1 MKSSTSY
8 ILLITAALM
17 WSLGGVFI
25 KLVDLNPMGIAGIR
39 SLGAAVVLLIYIK
52 KPRLYWNRYFLTGV
66 LAYTA
71 MVVLYVLSIRLTTAA
86 NAIFLEF
93 TAPIYVVAFSYLL
106 LNERINRFDILTMV
120 IIFLGMG
127 LFFMDELTFYGFWG
141 NIMALIA
148 GVCLALVTVM
158 IRKEK
163 ESAFEIVFYGNVLT
177 AIICFTFIIEGLSN
191 STQLDWLIIFGLGI
205 FQLGI
210 PYILYTTA
218 LKYVSALD
226 AILVGMLEPILN
238 PIWVYIFIGE
248 AMGEWAGGA
257 TTRLRLIRI
266 AAVLAAARPTLLF
279 RPL

>member
-52 KPRLYWNRYFLTGV
+52 KPRLYWNRYFVTGV

-248 AMGEWAGGA
+248 AMGEWAFIGGA
-257 TTRLRLIRI
+257 LVII
-266 AAVLAAARPTLLF
+266 GTLGRVIIKQKLKVI
-279 RPL
+279 L

>member
-17 WSLGGVFI
+17 WSLGGIFI

-93 TAPIYVVAFSYLL
+93 TAPIYVVAFSYFL
-106 LNERINRFDILTMV
+106 LNEKIDRFDILTMV

-141 NIMALIA
+141 NIMALVA
-148 GVCLALVTVM
+148 GVCLALVTVL

-177 AIICFTFIIEGLSN
+177 AIICFTFIIEGLSK

-248 AMGEWAGGA
+248 AMGEWAFIGGA
-257 TTRLRLIRI
+257 LVMIG
-266 AAVLAAARPTLLF
+266 TLGRVIIKQKLKVI
-279 RPL
+279 L

>member
-17 WSLGGVFI
+17 WSLGGIFI

-93 TAPIYVVAFSYLL
+93 TAPIYVVAFSYFL
-106 LNERINRFDILTMV
+106 LNEKIDRFDILTMV

-141 NIMALIA
+141 NIMALVA
-148 GVCLALVTVM
+148 GVCLALVTVL

-177 AIICFTFIIEGLSN
+177 AIICFTFIIEGLSK

-226 AILVGMLEPILN
+226 AILVCMLEPILN

-248 AMGEWAGGA
+248 AMGEWAFIGGA
-257 TTRLRLIRI
+257 LVII
-266 AAVLAAARPTLLF
+266 GTLGRVIIKQKLKVI
-279 RPL
+279 L

>member
-93 TAPIYVVAFSYLL
+93 TAPIYVVAFSYFL
-106 LNERINRFDILTMV
+106 LNEKIDRFDILTMV

-177 AIICFTFIIEGLSN
+177 AIICFTFIIEGLSK

-248 AMGEWAGGA
+248 AMGEWAFIGGA
-257 TTRLRLIRI
+257 LVII
-266 AAVLAAARPTLLF
+266 GTLGRVIIKQKLKVI
-279 RPL
+279 L

>member
-17 WSLGGVFI
+17 WSLGGIFI

-93 TAPIYVVAFSYLL
+93 TAPIYVVAFSYFL
-106 LNERINRFDILTMV
+106 LNEKIDRFDILTMV

-141 NIMALIA
+141 NIMALVA
-148 GVCLALVTVM
+148 GVCLALVTVL

-177 AIICFTFIIEGLSN
+177 AIICFTFIIEGLSK

-226 AILVGMLEPILN
+226 AILVGMLESILN
-238 PIWVYIFIGE
+238 TIWVYIFIGE
-248 AMGEWAGGA
+248 AMGEWAFIGGA
-257 TTRLRLIRI
+257 LVII
-266 AAVLAAARPTLLF
+266 GTLGRVIIKQKLKVI
-279 RPL
+279 L

>member
-1 MKSSTSY
+1 MKQSTSY
-8 ILLITAALM
+8 TILIIAALM

-25 KLVDLNPMGIAGIR
+25 KLVDLNPMAITGIR

-52 KPRLYWNRYFLTGV
+52 KPKLYWNRYFFSGV
-66 LAYTA
+66 IAYSM
-71 MVVLYVLSIRLTTAA
+71 MVILYVISIRLTTAA

-93 TAPIYVVAFSYLL
+93 TAPIYVVAFSYFL
-106 LNERINRFDILTMV
+106 LNEKIDRFDILTMV

-141 NIMALIA
+141 NIMALVA
-148 GVCLALVTVM
+148 GVCLALVTVL

-177 AIICFTFIIEGLSN
+177 AIICFTFIIEGLSK

-248 AMGEWAGGA
+248 AMGEWAFIGGA
-257 TTRLRLIRI
+257 LVII
-266 AAVLAAARPTLLF
+266 GTLGRVIIKQKLKVI
-279 RPL
+279 L

>member
-17 WSLGGVFI
+17 WSLGGIFI

-52 KPRLYWNRYFLTGV
+52 KPRWYWNRYFLTGV
-66 LAYTA
+66 LAYAA

-93 TAPIYVVAFSYLL
+93 TAPIYVVAFSYFL
-106 LNERINRFDILTMV
+106 LNEKINRFDMLTMV

-141 NIMALIA
+141 NIMALVA
-148 GVCLALVTVM
+148 GVCLALVTVL

-177 AIICFTFIIEGLSN
+177 SIICFTFIIEGLSN

-248 AMGEWAGGA
+248 AMGEWAFIGA
-257 TTRLRLIRI
+257 ALVII
-266 AAVLAAARPTLLF
+266 GTLGRVIIKQKLKVI
-279 RPL
+279 L

>member
-17 WSLGGVFI
+17 WSLGGIFI

-93 TAPIYVVAFSYLL
+93 TAPIYVVAFSYFL
-106 LNERINRFDILTMV
+106 LNEKIDRFDILTMV

-141 NIMALIA
+141 NIMALVA
-148 GVCLALVTVM
+148 GVCLALVTVL

-177 AIICFTFIIEGLSN
+177 AIICFTFIIEGLSK

-248 AMGEWAGGA
+248 AMGEWAFIGGA
-257 TTRLRLIRI
+257 LVII
-266 AAVLAAARPTLLF
+266 GTLGRVFLKQK
-279 RPL
+279 LKVIL

>member
-248 AMGEWAGGA
+248 AMGEWAFIGGA
-257 TTRLRLIRI
+257 ATAFIMP
-266 AAVLAAARPTLLF
+266 VCRPEAIS
-279 RPL
+279 